1 MNIEFIF
8 ALIALFIAALAIVI
22 AISASLRVHQLE
34 HEMESLRFSWT
45 QHINSSPDYT
55 DKDIPAF
62 LRRQAD

>member
-22 AISASLRVHQLE
+22 AISASLRLYRLE
-34 HEMESLRFSWT
+34 REMDMLRFSM
-45 QHINSSPDYT
+45 PDYS